1 MTGFERRQARRRLD
15 LLRTLAANSRSQS
28 GLFEQMAK
36 MFPGCDDYPVQ
47 AAEFSARA
55 DAIDAEIAQLTEA
68 HRVDD

>member
-36 MFPGCDDYPVQ
+36 MFPARDDYPVQ
-47 AAEFSARA
+47 AAEFAAKA
-55 DAIDAEIAQLTEA
+55 DAIDAEIAQLTRA
-68 HRVDD
+68 DHADD